1 VNSFGEYLQLYNDRW
16 NDLSQNDTGLL
27 DYGDRTLYSTW
38 NLSLTQIQNQDPA
51 AVELLRLMAYL
62 DNQDLWYELFRDGA
76 KDQPLWWSEVAENRV
91 RFDRAM
97 AILHSY
103 SLVEARPGSYSLHA
117 CVHDWTLGYLNR
129 NFNDELCVLAI
140 HCIAQ
145 SVKDDMEANYWV
157 VNRRLL
163 QHAQRLKHTRISRWI
178 SWSSVRPGDL
188 SCVAYLYSQ
197 SDMNMEAEE
206 MYVRALRGYEKAWGA
221 EHTLTLETVNNL
233 GVLYTDQGKMVEAEE
248 MYIRALRGYDKAR
261 GAEHISTLNTVHNL
275 GALYADQGKMVEA
288 EEMYVRA
295 LRGKE
300 KAWGA
305 EHTLTLDTVNN
316 LGLLYTKQG
325 KMVEAEKMYMW
336 ALRGK
341 EKAWGAEHTLT
352 LNTVY
357 NLGLLYAKQGKMVE
371 AEEMYMRALR
381 GYEKAWR
388 AEHTS
393 TLGTVYNLG
402 MLYADQGKMVE
413 AEKMYMR
420 ALRGYEKA
428 WGAEHTSTLDTV
440 YNLGMLYAKQGKMVE
455 AEKMYMRALR
465 GYEKA
470 WGAEHTLTLD
480 TVYNLGVLY
489 AKQGRMVEAEEMYMR
504 ALRGYEKAWGAEH
517 TSTLNTVY
525 NLGLLYAKQ
534 GKMVEAEEMYMRAL
548 RDHEKVL
555 GPEHRSTINTAY
567 NLYVLVREQSWKLKF
582 ESDGAVEN
590 CFHTVEK
597 VIKILKS
604 SESLPINIW
613 GLLGRNLIWLSDE
626 PNAQIAFQQ
635 GIELQD
641 GMLVYTNVLCDG
653 CDLRLTCDMKRFV
666 CQVCQDVDI
675 CKHCY
680 DKHKNGKMAISS
692 CTGHA
697 FLEISPEIVSGP
709 SGLHVVGQSER
720 AIWLEN
726 LCKQY
731 SPPF

>member
-1 VNSFGEYLQLYNDRW
+1 
-16 NDLSQNDTGLL
+16 
-27 DYGDRTLYSTW
+27 
-38 NLSLTQIQNQDPA
+38 
-51 AVELLRLMAYL
+51 MAYL

-117 CVHDWTLGYLNR
+117 CVHDWTLEYLDR

-178 SWSSVRPGDL
+178 SWSSVRPRDL

-221 EHTLTLETVNNL
+221 EHILTLETVNNL
-233 GVLYTDQGKMVEAEE
+233 GVLYADQGKMVEAEE

-261 GAEHISTLNTVHNL
+261 GTEHISTLNTVHNL
-275 GALYADQGKMVEA
+275 GALYAKQDKMAEA
-288 EEMYVRA
+288 EEMYI
-295 LRGKE
+295 
-300 KAWGA
+300 
-305 EHTLTLDTVNN
+305 
-316 LGLLYTKQG
+316 
-325 KMVEAEKMYMW
+325 
-336 ALRGK
+336 
-341 EKAWGAEHTLT
+341 
-352 LNTVY
+352 
-357 NLGLLYAKQGKMVE
+357 
-371 AEEMYMRALR
+371 RALR

-393 TLGTVYNLG
+393 TLDTVHSLG
-402 MLYADQGKMVE
+402 VLYADQGKMK
-413 AEKMYMR
+413 AEEMYIR
-420 ALRGYEKA
+420 ALRGKEKA
-428 WGAEHTSTLDTV
+428 WGAEHTSTLSTV
-440 YNLGMLYAKQGKMVE
+440 NNLGVLYAEQGKMVE
-455 AEKMYMRALR
+455 AE
-465 GYEKA
+465 
-470 WGAEHTLTLD
+470 
-480 TVYNLGVLY
+480 
-489 AKQGRMVEAEEMYMR
+489 EMYIR

-517 TSTLNTVY
+517 TSTLNTVN
-525 NLGLLYAKQ
+525 NLGLLYANQ
-534 GKMVEAEEMYMRAL
+534 GKMEAEEMYIRAL
-548 RDHEKVL
+548 RGKEKAWGAEHTSTLNTVSNLGLLYRKQGKMAEAEEMYIRALRGYEKAWGAEHTSTLNTVNNLGLLYADQGKMVKAEEMYVRALRGYEKVL

-567 NLYVLVREQSWKLKF
+567 NLYVLVREQNRKLKF

-604 SESLPINIW
+604 SESLHINIW

-626 PNAQIAFQQ
+626 PNAQVAFQQ

-641 GMLVYTNVLCDG
+641 GMLVYTNVECDG
-653 CDLRLTCDMKRFV
+653 CDLRLTYDMKRFV

>member
-1 VNSFGEYLQLYNDRW
+1 VKLTQRLDGLPLALATAGTYLSQTVNSFGEYLQLYNDRW

-27 DYGDRTLYSTW
+27 DYEDRTLYSTW
-38 NLSLTQIQNQDPA
+38 NLSLTQIRNQDPA

-62 DNQDLWYELFRDGA
+62 DNQDLWYELFQNGA
-76 KDQPLWWSEVAENRV
+76 KGQPLWWSEVVENRV

-103 SLVEARPGSYSLHA
+103 SLIEARPGSYSLHA
-117 CVHDWTLGYLNR
+117 CVHDWTLEYLNR
-129 NFNDELCVLAI
+129 DVNDELCVLAI

-145 SVKDDMEANYWV
+145 SVKADTEANYWV
-157 VNRRLL
+157 ANRRLL

-178 SWSSVRPGDL
+178 GWSSVRPGDL
-188 SCVAYLYSQ
+188 SCVAYLYSH

-233 GVLYTDQGKMVEAEE
+233 GVLYADQGKMVEAEE

-261 GAEHISTLNTVHNL
+261 GAERTSILNAVHNLGVLYADQGKMVEAMEMYIWALRGQEMIWGAAHTSTLNTVHNL
-275 GALYADQGKMVEA
+275 GLLYADQGKMVEA

-295 LRGKE
+295 LRG
-300 KAWGA
+300 
-305 EHTLTLDTVNN
+305 
-316 LGLLYTKQG
+316 
-325 KMVEAEKMYMW
+325 
-336 ALRGK
+336 
-341 EKAWGAEHTLT
+341 
-352 LNTVY
+352 
-357 NLGLLYAKQGKMVE
+357 
-371 AEEMYMRALR
+371 
-381 GYEKAWR
+381 
-388 AEHTS
+388 
-393 TLGTVYNLG
+393 
-402 MLYADQGKMVE
+402 
-413 AEKMYMR
+413 
-420 ALRGYEKA
+420 
-428 WGAEHTSTLDTV
+428 
-440 YNLGMLYAKQGKMVE
+440 
-455 AEKMYMRALR
+455 
-465 GYEKA
+465 
-470 WGAEHTLTLD
+470 
-480 TVYNLGVLY
+480 
-489 AKQGRMVEAEEMYMR
+489 
-504 ALRGYEKAWGAEH
+504 YEKAWGAEH
-517 TSTLNTVY
+517 TSTLNTVH
-525 NLGLLYAKQ
+525 NLGLLYADQ
-534 GKMVEAEEMYMRAL
+534 GKMVEAEEMYVRAL
-548 RDHEKVL
+548 RGYEKVL

-604 SESLPINIW
+604 LESLPINIW

-626 PNAQIAFQQ
+626 PNAQVAFQQ

-641 GMLVYTNVLCDG
+641 EMLVYTNVLCDG
-653 CDLRLTCDMKRFV
+653 CDLQVTCDMKRFV

-680 DKHKNGKMAISS
+680 DKHKIGKMAISS

-731 SPPF
+731 SLPF

>member
-16 NDLSQNDTGLL
+16 NDLGQNDTGLL

-76 KDQPLWWSEVAENRV
+76 KDQPLWWSEVVENRV

-117 CVHDWTLGYLNR
+117 CVHDWTLEYLNR
-129 NFNDELCVLAI
+129 DFNDELCVLAI

-145 SVKDDMEANYWV
+145 SVKNDTEANYWV

-178 SWSSVRPGDL
+178 GWSSVRLGDL

-206 MYVRALRGYEKAWGA
+206 MYVRVLRGYEKPWGA
-221 EHTLTLETVNNL
+221 GHTSILNTVNNL
-233 GVLYTDQGKMVEAEE
+233 GV
-248 MYIRALRGYDKAR
+248 
-261 GAEHISTLNTVHNL
+261 
-275 GALYADQGKMVEA
+275 
-288 EEMYVRA
+288 
-295 LRGKE
+295 
-300 KAWGA
+300 
-305 EHTLTLDTVNN
+305 
-316 LGLLYTKQG
+316 
-325 KMVEAEKMYMW
+325 
-336 ALRGK
+336 
-341 EKAWGAEHTLT
+341 
-352 LNTVY
+352 
-357 NLGLLYAKQGKMVE
+357 LYAKQGKMVE
-371 AEEMYMRALR
+371 AEEMYI
-381 GYEKAWR
+381 
-388 AEHTS
+388 
-393 TLGTVYNLG
+393 
-402 MLYADQGKMVE
+402 
-413 AEKMYMR
+413 R

-440 YNLGMLYAKQGKMVE
+440 N
-455 AEKMYMRALR
+455 
-465 GYEKA
+465 
-470 WGAEHTLTLD
+470 
-480 TVYNLGVLY
+480 
-489 AKQGRMVEAEEMYMR
+489 
-504 ALRGYEKAWGAEH
+504 
-517 TSTLNTVY
+517 
-525 NLGLLYAKQ
+525 NLGLLYANQ
-534 GKMVEAEEMYMRAL
+534 GKMVEAEEMYVRAL
-548 RDHEKVL
+548 RGHEKVL

-675 CKHCY
+675 CHGDQIPY
-680 DKHKNGKMAISS
+680 LFHRM
-692 CTGHA
+692 
-697 FLEISPEIVSGP
+697 FQYVSRP
-709 SGLHVVGQSER
+709 S
-720 AIWLEN
+720 
-726 LCKQY
+726 
-731 SPPF
+731 